1 MLLFTRTYVDAFIY
15 MHIERE
21 RERERERRIKI
32 CEAVWIWF
40 IMGQRDK
47 KSQNNYSLP
56 KSQISKHQSK
66 TAFSL
71 QIDDAFP

>member
-1 MLLFTRTYVDAFIY
+1 MWSCLDIV
-15 MHIERE
+15 HHGP
-21 RERERERRIKI
+21 K
-32 CEAVWIWF
+32 
-40 IMGQRDK
+40 GHK

-71 QIDDAFP
+71 QIDDALPWEKFVFKILLENPKIIENNS